1 MPIFSTPETTYRFID
16 EKAEAQRGSGTEPES
31 PCWRVAELVLHLV
44 PQHFT
49 GLLVSR
55 QDSQEPTFW
64 TQLPQSLCAFHLQPS
79 SVWG

>member
-1 MPIFSTPETTYRFID
+1 MREQRLREGQEQSLSPPAGQWPILP
-16 EKAEAQRGSGTEPES
+16 
-31 PCWRVAELVLHLV
+31 LVLHLV
-44 PQHFT
+44 PQHST